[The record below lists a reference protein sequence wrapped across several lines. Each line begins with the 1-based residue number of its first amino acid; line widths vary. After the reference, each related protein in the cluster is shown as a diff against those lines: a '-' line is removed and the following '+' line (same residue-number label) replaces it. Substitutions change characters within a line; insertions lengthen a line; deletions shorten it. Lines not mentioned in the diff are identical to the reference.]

1 MGLMYYDY
9 EFKSLKYQE
18 LWKNE
23 LEDTISNMQKY
34 YKNRISLNGI
44 LSIFKKVFHIT
55 PITLKSDLS
64 LNKRYLRRLAIYL
77 LLEYSFEEKEKIAH
91 EFQMNPN
98 ELVQFENI
106 DVGFSNDIKTF
117 FEYFKNDYLIERKS
131 NLAFREE
138 ILSNLTDEVLDKI
151 LSTSIYKLLI

>member
-1 MGLMYYDY
+1 MGLLYLNY
-9 EFKSLKYQE
+9 EFKSPKYKK
-18 LWKNE
+18 LWENE
-23 LEDTISNMQKY
+23 LENAIPNMQEY
-34 YKNRISLNGI
+34 YKNRMSLNKI

-55 PITLKSDLS
+55 PITLKTDLS
-64 LNKRYLRRLAIYL
+64 SNRSYLRRLAIYL

-117 FEYFKNDYLIERKS
+117 FEYFKNDY
-131 NLAFREE
+131 
-138 ILSNLTDEVLDKI
+138 
-151 LSTSIYKLLI
+151 